1 MPPSEQPVMRTV
13 LLGLDI
19 LVAISQGEVI
29 VRQVKAELEEL
40 DVVHESEANE

>member
-19 LVAISQGEVI
+19 LVGISGGEVI
-29 VRQVKAELEEL
+29 VRRVPAEIDE
-40 DVVHESEANE
+40 